1 MAHALH
7 IWSIALGLGIGLS
20 GLVPLPGQE
29 PSGPQVQGAEPRL
42 STLLAVCAAS
52 LRSESAAAHGIEA
65 ALSVL
70 GQLRLGDSAAARTTL
85 ETAWSNAR
93 GENAEPVPCDDLAWF
108 VVAHYWYLR
117 ASRDTGPMSDH
128 WPELQSAVRRAE
140 AAPRTTFVQEAML
153 VHAMFC
159 LGGLLDTRDRIETPA
174 RWSKTQPSP
183 RPGALWTKKA
193 IGRIFEL
200 EASTWQPGRGHF
212 RPHLTAG
219 AIVLPERA
227 DVSVLVPAAAGLL
240 VATEDRLLRHLRTA
254 IAEGPAATSAASAT
268 TAPFLPFAT
277 AFELSAA
284 AQVDDEA
291 ARTRCWN
298 AMLAALDAERLPAAH
313 AGALLD
319 TAIFAVTG
327 LRLATGAGVDED
339 VVRVRPWLPPNH
351 DHLRLLG
358 LRVDGASLDLDLSQ
372 RTGPCCGDEA
382 NEPALVGLRD
392 AAPRL
397 RVRLALVATPG
408 NSPRTVVLQG
418 ASTQYLAE
426 LKPGAIL
433 ERSLPRLCREAQHE
447 TRAR

>member
-1 MAHALH
+1 LR
-7 IWSIALGLGIGLS
+7 
-20 GLVPLPGQE
+20 
-29 PSGPQVQGAEPRL
+29 AEP
-42 STLLAVCAAS
+42 
-52 LRSESAAAHGIEA
+52 AAAHGIET
-65 ALSVL
+65 ALTVL
-70 GQLRLGDSAAARTTL
+70 GQLRLGDATAARTTL
-85 ETAWSNAR
+85 ETAWSNSR
-93 GENAEPVPCDDLAWF
+93 GENTEAVPSDDLAWF

-183 RPGALWTKKA
+183 RPGALWTKRA
-193 IGRIFEL
+193 IERTFEL

-240 VATEDRLLRHLRTA
+240 VATEDRLLRHLRTV
-254 IAEGPAATSAASAT
+254 IAEDPAAASAASAAT
-268 TAPFLPFAT
+268 PFLPFAI

-284 AQVDDEA
+284 SQVDDEA

-298 AMLAALDAERLPAAH
+298 AMLAAHDAERLPAAP

-319 TAIFAVTG
+319 TAMFAVTG

-339 VVRVRPWLPPNH
+339 LVRVRPWLPPHH
-351 DHLRLLG
+351 DHLSLRG
-358 LRVDGASLDLDLSQ
+358 LSVDGASLDLELSQ
-372 RTGPCCGDEA
+372 RTGLLCRDEA
-382 NEPALVGLRD
+382 DEPALVDLPD

-408 NSPRTVVLQG
+408 GCPRTVVLQG
-418 ASTQYLAE
+418 AGTQYLAE
-426 LKPGAIL
+426 LKPGAFL
-433 ERSLPRLCREAQHE
+433 ERSLPRLCGEAQHE
-447 TRAR
+447 ARSR